1 LLKLRA
7 GQAWQCC
14 APRVLY
20 SRRFQ
25 QNHSRKH
32 SFMEGSETTVSYGL
46 RLLLVLLLV
55 LANGFFVATEFALV
69 GMRRSRAETLAA
81 SGNKRALRLLNVLDH
96 LDSYISATQ
105 LGITLASL
113 ALGWVGEQTLS
124 HMFEPLLARV
134 LPAGMAA
141 AAAHTG
147 AVILAFTLIT
157 FLHIVLGE
165 LAPKT
170 LALQRAEAVSLA
182 VARPM
187 QLFYKV
193 FKAPIW
199 VLNEAGNFI
208 VRLFGLTATGEQHGV
223 YTAEELRHV
232 IDVSRKG
239 GQLRPHQGALLSR
252 SIEFSGMTVREA
264 MIPRTEVVAIHESA
278 TLDEVAR
285 KIRESGYSRLPV
297 YRDSLDDIIGVVHGK
312 EMLEFWGKPEAF
324 SMQKLMRPAFFV
336 PDTVS
341 LEAVLRRMQDGRFHF
356 AIVTD
361 EHGGLEGVI
370 TLEDLLEEI
379 VGEIEDEFDEEQH
392 RLVTK
397 QTDGSYLLAG
407 SLPLRSANRRLG
419 LKLPEDESYHTLAG
433 FLMAQTGSVMQ
444 QGDKVNYDGVEF
456 IVERA
461 DRHRIK
467 LVKMTMKQQ
476 QEQ

>member
-1 LLKLRA
+1 
-7 GQAWQCC
+7 
-14 APRVLY
+14 
-20 SRRFQ
+20 
-25 QNHSRKH
+25 
-32 SFMEGSETTVSYGL
+32 M
-46 RLLLVLLLV
+46 RLLGLVD
-55 LANGFFVATEFALV
+55 N
-69 GMRRSRAETLAA
+69 
-81 SGNKRALRLLNVLDH
+81 LNA
-96 LDSYISATQ
+96 YISATQ

-113 ALGWVGEQTLS
+113 ALGWIGEPAIAHIL
-124 HMFEPLLARV
+124 EVPLAGRV
-134 LPAGMAA
+134 SDTVL
-141 AAAHTG
+141 HTISF
-147 AVILAFTLIT
+147 AVAFSLIT

-182 VARPM
+182 IARPM
-187 QLFYKV
+187 QIFYKL

-208 VRLFGLTATGEQHGV
+208 VRLFGLEAAGEQHGV

-252 SIEFSGMTVREA
+252 SMEFSGMTVREA
-264 MIPRTEVVAIHESA
+264 MIPRTEVVAIPESA
-278 TLDEVAR
+278 TLDEIAR
-285 KIRESGYSRLPV
+285 KIRESRYSRLPV
-297 YRDSLDDIIGVVHGK
+297 YRNSLDDIIGVIHGK
-312 EMLEFWGKPEAF
+312 ELLEFWDKPAEF
-324 SMQKLMRPAFFV
+324 SMAKLMAPAFFV
-336 PDTVS
+336 PDSVS
-341 LEAVLRRMQDGRFHF
+341 LEAVLRRMQEGHFHF

-397 QTDGSYLLAG
+397 NTDGSYLLAG

-419 LKLPEDESYHTLAG
+419 LKLPEDENYHTLAG

-444 QGDKVNYDGVEF
+444 QGDQVSYDGAEF

-461 DRHRIK
+461 DRQRIK
-467 LVKMTMKQQ
+467 LVKMTMQKTS
-476 QEQ
+476 ET